1 MGIVEINWLQ
11 IVISFVAGQLAL
23 AVVPVARKWLTGF
36 WGGVFFFV
44 PAVRRFLRLRR
55 FAASNE
61 EFWALAKSAKKA
73 SDYNI
78 PPMVT
83 FANFKGGVGKTT
95 VAANIIASMS
105 RKHGLKVLVF
115 DLDYQGSLTSILCR
129 SIQDESKRNL
139 LERWISTPD
148 LEHKKLSD
156 LVHTAQAGLP
166 NVRVATSNYNLA
178 NVEERELI
186 RWLINPSK
194 DNDVRYRLIET
205 LKRFHD
211 EVEIFD
217 LIVADAPPRLSL
229 SSVNGLVATSEVIV
243 PTEPT
248 DLATRPIGQMLRRL
262 MQLREMVRGKFRISG
277 IIFNKT
283 FRLGTLTTDE
293 TAKRKL
299 AKDTIVDAMS
309 GLSEAQ
315 KSAQGDVPIVLEP
328 NINYKPSIAR
338 PDPETIVYLREDDKE
353 VRAAFDVLAEQILA
367 NLGIASRGK

>member
-1 MGIVEINWLQ
+1 MDGINWWQ

-23 AVVPVARKWLTGF
+23 AIVPVARKWLSGF

-44 PAVRRFLRLRR
+44 PAVRRFLRLRK

-78 PPMVT
+78 PPMIT

-95 VAANIIASMS
+95 VAANIVASLS
-105 RKHGLKVLVF
+105 RKHRLKVLVF

-129 SIQDESKRNL
+129 SIQDEEKKNL
-139 LERWISTPD
+139 LARWVTDSNSED
-148 LEHKKLSD
+148 LSFSQLIHS
-156 LVHTAQAGLP
+156 AQAGLP
-166 NVRVATSNYNLA
+166 NVRVATSNYDLA

-186 RWLINPSK
+186 RWLINPSTK
-194 DNDVRYRLIET
+194 NDVRYRLIEK

-211 EVEIFD
+211 EVSHFD

-229 SSVNGLVATSEVIV
+229 SSVNGLVATSQVVV

-248 DLATRPIGQMLRRL
+248 DLATRPIGQMLKRL
-262 MQLREMVRGKFRISG
+262 MQLREMVCGKFRVSA

-283 FRLGTLTTDE
+283 HRLGALTQDE
-293 TAKRKL
+293 KAKLKL
-299 AKDTIVDAMS
+299 AQDTVVDAMAS
-309 GLSEAQ
+309 LTTSQ
-315 KSAQGDVPIVLEP
+315 KSAQGQLPEILSP
-328 NINYKPSIAR
+328 NIVYKPTIAR
-338 PDPETIVYLREDDKE
+338 PDPESIVYLREDDKE
-353 VRAAFDVLAEQILA
+353 VRGAFDEITEKLLAG
-367 NLGIASRGK
+367 LGIPSKKQA